1 MRKLILFS
9 GLLSAPIA
17 LLLHPSG
24 PVKQFHSDQPLPVP
38 SELFGKACQ
47 NCHSEK
53 TEWPW
58 YSYAPPLS
66 WLVEHDVSEAR
77 QHLNFSRWSQYSS
90 EQRRE
95 LLTKIAAEVRSK
107 EMPPQRYQA
116 LHPEARISDQDRRRI
131 YDWAK
136 KERKRE

>member
-9 GLLSAPIA
+9 GLLSAPA

-53 TEWPW
+53 TKWPW
-58 YSYAPPLS
+58 YSYAPPMS
-66 WLVEHDVSEAR
+66 WLVEHDVAEAR
-77 QHLNFSRWSQYSS
+77 GRLNFSRWSDYSP

-95 LLTKIAAEVRSK
+95 LLAKIAAEVRSK
-107 EMPPQRYQA
+107 EMPPKRYQA
-116 LHPEARISDQDRRRI
+116 LHPEARISDEDRRRI